1 MNKYIVW
8 NNETNQLDPCWYPL
22 VDGDKE
28 ISIIGMLDDNNHQQL
43 VEDNACEIYKS
54 TGKTDI
60 HGDEIYYDFHVIKY
74 KVRSGNCW
82 KERIGIFHF
91 NEDTLRAEIDI
102 VNPKNVAPVY
112 YEIGNMTDFEIIGNI
127 KENPELIR
135 EGE

>member
-1 MNKYIVW
+1 MNKYIAW
-8 NNETNQLDPCWYPL
+8 DEDSGMALTIN
-22 VDGDKE
+22 
-28 ISIIGMLDDNNHQQL
+28 SIKDLIPSPFKHSSLELYQF
-43 VEDNACEIYKS
+43 

-102 VNPKNVAPVY
+102 VNPKNVAPAY
-112 YEIGNMTDFEIIGNI
+112 YEIGNMKDFEIIGNV
-127 KENPELIR
+127 KENSELI
-135 EGE
+135 GG